1 MTRIYFMG
9 KNIFLIKIMI
19 IKHEQTNFTNGVY
32 GVPIKD
38 TENIVG
44 RKNLRGQKLCH
55 YGVVIWSNSYP
66 VQNI

>member
-1 MTRIYFMG
+1 MS
-9 KNIFLIKIMI
+9 KLISQMEYI
-19 IKHEQTNFTNGVY
+19 

-38 TENIVG
+38 TENIFG

-55 YGVVIWSNSYP
+55 CGVVIWSNSYP

>member
-1 MTRIYFMG
+1 MS
-9 KNIFLIKIMI
+9 KLISQMKYI
-19 IKHEQTNFTNGVY
+19 

-44 RKNLRGQKLCH
+44 RKNLRGQKCH
-55 YGVVIWSNSYP
+55 CGVVIWSNSYP